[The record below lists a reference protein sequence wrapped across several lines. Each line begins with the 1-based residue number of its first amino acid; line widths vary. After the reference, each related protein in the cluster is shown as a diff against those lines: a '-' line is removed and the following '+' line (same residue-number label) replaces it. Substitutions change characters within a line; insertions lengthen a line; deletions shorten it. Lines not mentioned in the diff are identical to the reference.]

1 MTQTSKKPA
10 TASSHLHTADADDL
24 LLATTRDSLQAPPPP
39 NSISPEAGEWWA
51 KITDEYSIDDP
62 AGLLLLQTALEAFD
76 RMRQAQ
82 RTIETEGATLLDR
95 FDQVKPH
102 PLLTAERDSRGQML
116 QAMKL
121 LKLDFAPGEA

>member
-1 MTQTSKKPA
+1 MTKPSKTPA
-10 TASSHLHTADADDL
+10 TTSSHLHTTGVDDFL
-24 LLATTRDSLQAPPPP
+24 LTPARDSLHTPPPDC
-39 NSISPEAGEWWA
+39 ISAEAAEWWT

-82 RTIETEGATLLDR
+82 RTIQAEGATLADR
-95 FDQVKPH
+95 FEQLKPH
-102 PLLTAERDSRGQML
+102 PLLVTERDSRGQML

-121 LKLDFAPGEA
+121 LKLDFQPGES